1 MSEQWFRV
9 EVSDHKGQIV
19 AIETEM
25 LAGRD
30 IGDYEIDVI
39 RKAVEHLCSFVGIRS
54 TYAVLE
60 QAAQIAEQHQ
70 IAPSISDEQAK
81 AIWLM
86 IGVNRCSGITLDD
99 VRDAYE
105 NPQKWLTPPVG
116 EPK

>member
-60 QAAQIAEQHQ
+60 QAAQIAE
-70 IAPSISDEQAK
+70 EQPYSSLLGEQVAAK
-81 AIWLM
+81 IRAL
-86 IGVNRCSGITLDD
+86 VK
-99 VRDAYE
+99 E
-105 NPQKWLTPPVG
+105 
-116 EPK
+116 